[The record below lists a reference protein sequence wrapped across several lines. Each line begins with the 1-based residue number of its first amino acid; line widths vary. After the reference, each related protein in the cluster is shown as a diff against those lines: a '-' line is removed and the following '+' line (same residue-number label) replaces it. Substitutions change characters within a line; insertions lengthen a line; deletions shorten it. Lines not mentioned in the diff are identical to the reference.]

1 MDSMLLQTK
10 FGVPVVREK
19 RVSRR
24 QLVERL
30 NADLWR
36 GEGFA
41 RKLTIVCAP
50 AGFGKTTLVAEWVG
64 GLNQQTVW
72 LALDETDNDPARFM
86 AYLLATLQQINPGLG
101 LKTQAMLQSPQP
113 LPLETLFTPL
123 INDLAS
129 LPPGFM
135 LVLEDYH
142 VIHNPLIQR
151 QVSFLFEHQP
161 DRMHLVIITRED
173 PLLPI
178 ARLRSQGQVCEI
190 RQDDLRFTESETANF
205 LQQIMNF
212 DLSQKDM
219 RALHRRTEGW
229 VAGLQLAALSM
240 QGQPDLSKFIDTF
253 TGSNRFILDYLFEEI
268 YSRQTPETK
277 EFLVKTAVLQRLTPG
292 LCDAVLQRND
302 SSDRL
307 QGLERANL
315 FILPLDQERTWYR
328 YHGLFKDLLYHQL
341 QILAENETLLHRR
354 AAGWY
359 ESHGYLADAVQHLL
373 AAEDWEEAGALVH
386 RQVSAMLKHGEITSL
401 IAWFRQF
408 PDEFIRNHARH
419 CIDYSWPLIFSGEYE
434 AAEAYLAH
442 AEASIPPGSP
452 LLGEILTARAYLSRS
467 QGNVQQ
473 TIEYSQIALQML
485 PDTIPEV
492 RAILAVNLGMAY
504 WHSGQMAQAETGLNQ
519 ALREAKNSDNVYAWL
534 AARIF
539 LGRVSAVR
547 GELHQAAKACH
558 EVLQQ
563 ENRAPVMALAYLDL
577 GTLHFEWNE
586 LTKAREYLTQAIA
599 LSEASGNIEFRAA
612 GYLLLARLSIA
623 MGNWEAAH
631 DWLQKSWEL
640 AQSRDAPPALKTR
653 IAAGHVLAA
662 LAQGEL
668 DSAAQWAK
676 QIEIDLDAHPFF
688 RFLGLTQERLLIAQG
703 RKAEA
708 VQKLAKKYEIAERA
722 SWIYG
727 AITVRVYQAL
737 AAETQLAAVEFLG
750 QALQLSHPGGFI
762 RTYVEVGTVLI
773 PWLVEAARGGVYP
786 ETIGQ
791 ILAAYETAHL
801 KPGSQT
807 PSGVAL
813 PEPLSAREI
822 EVLRLLAA
830 GLSNQAIAGQ
840 LIVSLGTVKTHLH
853 NLYGKLDVSS
863 RSQAIARARD
873 LKLLT

>member
-1 MDSMLLQTK
+1 MDSNLLQTK

-24 QLVERL
+24 QLVEQL

-36 GEGFA
+36 EDGFA

-64 GLNQQTVW
+64 HLNQQAVW

-86 AYLLATLQQINPGLG
+86 AYLLATLQQINPSLG
-101 LKTQAMLQSPQP
+101 LRTQAMLQSPQP

-129 LPPGFM
+129 LPPSFV

-142 VIHNPLIQR
+142 AIHNPVIQR

-190 RQDDLRFTESETANF
+190 RQDILRFTESETASF
-205 LQQIMNF
+205 LQHVMNF
-212 DLSQKDM
+212 DLSQNDI

-240 QGQPDLSKFIDTF
+240 QGQPDLSDFIDTF
-253 TGSNRFILDYLFEEI
+253 TGSNRYILDYLFEEI
-268 YSRQTPETK
+268 YSKQAPETK
-277 EFLVKTAVLQRLTPG
+277 EFLVKTAVLQRLSPG
-292 LCDAVLQRND
+292 LCDAVLERSD
-302 SSDRL
+302 CRDRL
-307 QGLERANL
+307 QALERANL
-315 FILPLDQERTWYR
+315 FIIALDQDRTWYR
-328 YHGLFKDLLYHQL
+328 YHGLFRDLLSHQL
-341 QILAENETLLHRR
+341 QIQTETDETDLHRR
-354 AAGWY
+354 AARWY
-359 ESHGYLADAVQHLL
+359 ESHGYLPEAVQHLL
-373 AAEDWEEAGALVH
+373 TAEDWEEAGALIH
-386 RQVSAMLKHGEITSL
+386 RQVSAMLKHGEISSL
-401 IAWFRQF
+401 IVWFRQF
-408 PDEFIRNHARH
+408 PDEFIRNHARL
-419 CIDYSWPLIFSGEYE
+419 CINYSWPLIFSGEYE
-434 AAEAYLAH
+434 AAEAYLAQ
-442 AEASIPPGSP
+442 AEASILQGSP
-452 LLGEILTARAYLSRS
+452 LLGEILTARAYLARS

-485 PDTIPEV
+485 PETLPEV

-519 ALREAKNSDNVYAWL
+519 ALREAQISDNVYAWL
-534 AARIF
+534 AAKIF

-547 GELHQAAKACH
+547 GELRQAAKTYT

-563 ENRAPVMALAYLDL
+563 EKQAPVMALAYLDL
-577 GTLHFEWNE
+577 GTLYYEWNE
-586 LTKAREYLTQAIA
+586 LPDAREYLTKGIV

-612 GYLLLARLSIA
+612 GYLLMARLSSA

-640 AQSRDAPPALKTR
+640 AQSRDVPQALKAR
-653 IAAGHVLAA
+653 ITAGHVLAA
-662 LAQGEL
+662 LTQGEL
-668 DSAAQWAK
+668 DNAAEWAR
-676 QIEIDLDAHPFF
+676 QIEIDLDPHPFF
-688 RFLGLTQERLLIAQG
+688 RFLGLTQERLLIAQS

-708 VQKLAKKYEIAERA
+708 AQKLAQKYEIAERA
-722 SWIYG
+722 NWIYG

-737 AAETQLAAVEFLG
+737 AAETRLAAVEFLS

-762 RTYVEVGTVLI
+762 RTYVDAGTVLI

-786 ETIGQ
+786 ETIRQ
-791 ILAAYETAHL
+791 ILAAYETADL
-801 KPGSQT
+801 KPGSHT
-807 PSGVAL
+807 LSGAAL

-830 GLSNQAIAGQ
+830 GLSNQEIAEQ
-840 LIVSLGTVKTHLH
+840 LTVSLGTVKTHLH
-853 NLYGKLDVSS
+853 NLYGKLGVSS
-863 RSQAIARARD
+863 RSQAIVCARG
-873 LKLLT
+873 LIF